1 MNATPDSRTARK
13 RILSALVIAGVQ
25 VGGALLL
32 SYARRQGMIDGET
45 VTRGVMVLIGL
56 GLAAFGNTMPKMLDG
71 PPRTVRE
78 ATAAQS
84 VLRVGGW
91 AMTLSGLAF
100 AALWAFAPR
109 GGAEIASVAVVAS
122 GMAFML
128 GYAVRTGIV
137 AHRSTSD

>member
-1 MNATPDSRTARK
+1 MNTNPSSRTARK
-13 RILSALVIAGVQ
+13 QIVSALIIAGVQ

-32 SYARRQGMIDGET
+32 TYARKQGMIDAET

-109 GGAEIASVAVVAS
+109 AGAEIASVAIVAA
-122 GMAFML
+122 GVAFML

-137 AHRSTSD
+137 SRTSTSE

>member
-1 MNATPDSRTARK
+1 MNANPSASTAKK
-13 RILSALVIAGVQ
+13 RILSALIIAGVQ

-32 SYARRQGMIDGET
+32 TYARKQGMIDGET

-56 GLAAFGNTMPKMLDG
+56 SLAAFGNTMPKTLDG
-71 PPRTVRE
+71 PPRSIGQS
-78 ATAAQS
+78 TAAQS

-91 AMTLSGLAF
+91 AMVLSGLAF

-109 GGAEIASVAVVAS
+109 GAAEIASVAVVAA

-128 GYAVRTGIV
+128 GYTVRTGIV
-137 AHRSTSD
+137 AHKSTSD

>member
-1 MNATPDSRTARK
+1 MNDTQRARNARK
-13 RILSALVIAGVQ
+13 HIVGALIIAGVQ

-32 SYARRQGMIDGET
+32 TYARKQGMIDAET

-56 GLAAFGNTMPKMLDG
+56 GLAAYGNAMPKMLDG
-71 PPRTVRE
+71 PPRSIGQ

-91 AMTLSGLAF
+91 AMALSGLAF

-109 GGAEIASVAVVAS
+109 GGAEIASVAIVAA
-122 GMAFML
+122 GVAFML
-128 GYAVRTGIV
+128 GYAVRAGIV
-137 AHRSTSD
+137 SRTSTSD

>member
-1 MNATPDSRTARK
+1 MNANPTSRTARK
-13 RILSALVIAGVQ
+13 QIVSALIIAGVQ
-25 VGGALLL
+25 IGGALLL
-32 SYARRQGMIDGET
+32 TFVRQQGMIDGET

-56 GLAAFGNTMPKMLDG
+56 SLAFYGNTMPKMLDA
-71 PPRTVRE
+71 PPRSVRE

-109 GGAEIASVAVVAS
+109 GGAEIASVAIVAA
-122 GMAFML
+122 GVAFML

-137 AHRSTSD
+137 SRTSTSE

>member
-84 VLRVGGW
+84 VLRLGGW

>member
-1 MNATPDSRTARK
+1 MNDTPSSRTARK
-13 RILSALVIAGVQ
+13 RIVSALIIAGVQ

-32 SYARRQGMIDGET
+32 SYARKQGMIDGET

-71 PPRTVRE
+71 PPRSIRQ

-109 GGAEIASVAVVAS
+109 DGAEIASVAVVAA

-128 GYAVRTGIV
+128 GYTVRTGI
-137 AHRSTSD
+137 ASRTSTSD

>member
-1 MNATPDSRTARK
+1 MNVNSSTRTARK
-13 RILSALVIAGVQ
+13 HIVSALVIAAVQ

-32 SYARRQGMIDGET
+32 SYARKQGMIDGET

-109 GGAEIASVAVVAS
+109 GGAEIASVAVVVA
-122 GMAFML
+122 GTAFML

-137 AHRSTSD
+137 AHKSTSD